1 MTKFPQNIKT
11 CARGGHILK
20 YTESQYINILNQ
32 WWWLYPFIFKTSVMT
47 STNGKHSRRKKFS
60 IFAKD
65 LPTAVKNLFTDH
77 CPDSP
82 FEQLVL
88 TAGAFLLRNKANGIQ
103 HTAAGL
109 HKLEF

>member
-1 MTKFPQNIKT
+1 M
-11 CARGGHILK
+11 K

-32 WWWLYPFIFKTSVMT
+32 CTAVVVALPFIFKTPVMT